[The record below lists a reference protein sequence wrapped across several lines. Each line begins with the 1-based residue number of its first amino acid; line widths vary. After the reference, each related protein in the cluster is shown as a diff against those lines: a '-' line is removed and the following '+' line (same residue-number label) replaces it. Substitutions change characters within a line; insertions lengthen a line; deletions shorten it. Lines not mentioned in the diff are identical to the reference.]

1 MNKNRIRI
9 TESELKQIVTESV
22 KKVLNEISSDL
33 ANKAAQHAS
42 VKRNNAL
49 GTPEWGKR
57 DKQMNTFKK
66 YYGDAYNKEH
76 GYDGQTEAGDTS
88 TLQFNDTLSDGS
100 PLRVYVMNNAIK
112 LTSKY
117 FDIATSIN
125 KLISMPQYQEKF
137 CILSPKTAQQVAKW
151 LTQNRYPKSQE
162 NEVVCNPEFWAKYYN
177 KSYNN
182 NVFSQFDNY

>member
-1 MNKNRIRI
+1 MKI
-9 TESELKQIVTESV
+9 TISENNLKQIVTESV

-42 VKRNNAL
+42 DRRNNAV

-57 DKQMNTFKK
+57 NRQMNSFNK

-76 GYDGQTEAGDTS
+76 GYDGQTEMGGTGS
-88 TLQFNDTLSDGS
+88 LQFNDTLSDGS
-100 PLRVYVMNNAIK
+100 PLRVFVMHNAIK

-125 KLISMPQYQEKF
+125 KLISMPQYQERF

-162 NEVVCNPEFWAKYYN
+162 NEAVCNPEFWTKYYN
-177 KSYNN
+177 NSYNN
-182 NVFSQFDNY
+182 NVFSKFDNY